1 MAKPPPL
8 SIETMQRLIAVA
20 MKREEADLLLSGAQ
34 IIDVFAGKI
43 ERKDVAI
50 VGEYIAAIGK
60 DFQAKETIDLTG
72 KFILPGFID
81 AHIHVESSML
91 SPVEFTKAV
100 LPRGTT
106 AVIWDP
112 HEIANV
118 GGVEAVEAL
127 IDAAEDLPLD
137 FFFTAPSCVPS
148 TGLET
153 SGAALGLEELK
164 RLLARDQVLALGE
177 VMNYPAVLTGDRAIL
192 EKVFLALSMGKRV
205 DGHAPGLMNEDV
217 SAYCAPGITS
227 DHECTN
233 LMEAEEKLKRGMY
246 IMIREGS
253 TAKNMSSIVPLVRAY
268 GVSRFTLVSDDRVP
282 EDLLEEGHAD
292 FLLRKAVY
300 LGMAPNLAVRMVTF
314 NPAFYYDLKRRG
326 AVAPG
331 YLADIAVVDDINGFN
346 VSMVVKRGEVV
357 ARDGEVVVPL
367 RKETVLGFRDCCRVK
382 LLPNPFRIDHKP
394 GKEIRVISLMENEIT
409 TGEEHHIPLVERENV
424 VSDTA
429 RDILKLAVV
438 ERHRGTG
445 NVGIG
450 FVEGLGLKRGALA
463 SSVAH
468 DSHNIV
474 VVGVTD
480 AEMELAVRTVVDMGG
495 GLVVVDGEEVVA
507 SLPLPIAGLLS
518 DRPLSWVAQR
528 CKEVDRAAA
537 ALGAK
542 GGAPFMRLSFLALPV
557 IPSLKL
563 TDRGLVDVDKASFVE
578 LFVD

>member
-1 MAKPPPL
+1 MAKPIPL
-8 SIETMQRLIAVA
+8 EVEEMRRLIDVA
-20 MKREEADLLLSGAQ
+20 MKRKEADLVLSGAQ

-50 VGEYIAAIGK
+50 VGEYVAAVGK
-60 DFQAKETIDLTG
+60 GFRAKEVIDLTG

-91 SPVEFTKAV
+91 SPVEFTRAV

-127 IDAAEDLPLD
+127 IEAADDLPLD
-137 FFFTAPSCVPS
+137 FFFTAPSCVPA
-148 TGLET
+148 TNLET
-153 SGAALGLEELK
+153 SGATLGLEELK
-164 RLLARDQVLALGE
+164 RLLAREEVLALGE
-177 VMNYPAVLTGDRAIL
+177 VMNYPAVLAGDEATL
-192 EKVFLALSMGKRV
+192 SKVALALGMGKRV

-268 GVSRFTLVSDDRVP
+268 GVSRFTLVSDDRTPV
-282 EDLLEEGHAD
+282 DLLNEGHAD
-292 FLLRKAVY
+292 FLLKKAVY

-331 YLADIAVVDDINGFN
+331 YLADIAVVDDINQFN
-346 VSMVVKRGEVV
+346 VSLVLKRGEVV
-357 ARDGEVVVPL
+357 AKNGEVVVPL
-367 RKETVLGFRDCCRVK
+367 RKETVLDFRDSCRVK
-382 LLPNPFRIDHKP
+382 LPPHPFRVNHKP
-394 GKEIRVISLMENEIT
+394 GRKIRVITLIENEIT
-409 TGEEHHIPLVERENV
+409 TGEEHHIPLVEGDNV
-424 VSDTA
+424 VADTA
-429 RDILKLAVV
+429 RDILKIAVV
-438 ERHRGTG
+438 ERHKATG
-445 NVGIG
+445 NVGVG
-450 FVEGLGLKRGALA
+450 FVEGFGLKRGALA

-474 VVGVTD
+474 VVGASD
-480 AEMELAVRTVVDMGG
+480 EEMETAVKAVIDMGG
-495 GLVVVDGEEVVA
+495 GLAVVDGEEVVA

-518 DRPLSWVAQR
+518 DKPLSWVVER
-528 CKEVDRAAA
+528 CREVDRAAE

-542 GGAPFMRLSFLALPV
+542 GASPFMHISFLALPV

-563 TDRGLVDVDKASFVE
+563 TDRGLVDVNSASFVD

>member
-1 MAKPPPL
+1 MAKPIPL
-8 SIETMQRLIAVA
+8 EVEEMRRLIDVA
-20 MKREEADLLLSGAQ
+20 MKREEADLVLSGAQ

-50 VGEYIAAIGK
+50 VGEYVAAVGK
-60 DFQAKETIDLTG
+60 GFRAKEVIDLTG

-91 SPVEFTKAV
+91 SPVEFTRAV

-127 IDAAEDLPLD
+127 IEAADDLPLD
-137 FFFTAPSCVPS
+137 FFFTAPSCVPA
-148 TGLET
+148 THLET
-153 SGAALGLEELK
+153 SGATLGLEELK
-164 RLLARDQVLALGE
+164 RLLAREEVLALGE
-177 VMNYPAVLTGDRAIL
+177 VMNYPAVLAGDEATL
-192 EKVFLALSMGKRV
+192 SKVALALGMGKRV

-268 GVSRFTLVSDDRVP
+268 GVSRFTLVSDDRTPV
-282 EDLLEEGHAD
+282 DLLNEGHAD
-292 FLLRKAVY
+292 FLLKKAVY

-331 YLADIAVVDDINGFN
+331 YLADIAVVDDINQFN
-346 VSMVVKRGEVV
+346 VSLVLKRGEVV
-357 ARDGEVVVPL
+357 AKDGEVVVPL
-367 RKETVLGFRDCCRVK
+367 RKETVLDFRDSCRVK
-382 LLPNPFRIDHKP
+382 LSPHLFRVNHKP
-394 GKEIRVISLMENEIT
+394 GRKIRVITLIENEIT
-409 TGEEHHIPLVERENV
+409 TGEEHHIPLVEGDNV
-424 VSDTA
+424 VADTT
-429 RDILKLAVV
+429 RDILKIAVV
-438 ERHRGTG
+438 ERHKATG
-445 NVGIG
+445 NVGVG
-450 FVEGLGLKRGALA
+450 FVEGFGLKRGALA

-474 VVGVTD
+474 VVGARD
-480 AEMELAVRTVVDMGG
+480 EEMETAVKAVIDMGG
-495 GLVVVDGEEVVA
+495 GLAVVDGEEVVA

-518 DRPLSWVAQR
+518 DKPLSWVVER
-528 CKEVDRAAA
+528 CREVDRAAE

-542 GGAPFMRLSFLALPV
+542 GASPFMHISFLALPV

-563 TDRGLVDVDKASFVE
+563 TDRGLVDVNSASFVD

>member
-1 MAKPPPL
+1 MAKPQVL
-8 SIETMQRLIAVA
+8 SIETMQRLIGVA
-20 MKREEADLLLSGAQ
+20 RKREKADLVLSGAQ

-50 VGEYIAAIGK
+50 VGEYIAAVGK
-60 DFQAKETIDLTG
+60 GFPSEESIDLTG
-72 KFILPGFID
+72 SFILPGFID

-91 SPVEFTKAV
+91 SPVEFTRAV

-112 HEIANV
+112 HEMANV
-118 GGVEAVEAL
+118 GGVDAVEAL
-127 IDAAEDLPLD
+127 LEAASDLPLD
-137 FFFTAPSCVPS
+137 FFFTAPSCVPA
-148 TGLET
+148 TGMET
-153 SGAALGLEELK
+153 SGAGLGLTELK
-164 RLLARDQVLALGE
+164 RLFEREEVLALGE
-177 VMNYPAVLTGDRAIL
+177 VMNYPAVLEGDESVL
-192 EKVFLALSMGKRV
+192 KKVQLALCMGKRV

-268 GVSRFTLVSDDRVP
+268 GVSRFTLVSDDRTPV
-282 EDLLEEGHAD
+282 DLLNEGHVD

-331 YLADIAVVDDINGFN
+331 YLADIAVVDDINRFN
-346 VSMVVKRGEVV
+346 VSLVLKGGKVV
-357 ARDGEVVVPL
+357 AREGEMVVPI
-367 RKETVLGFRDCCRVK
+367 RKETVLDFRDSVQVR
-382 LLPNPFRIDHKP
+382 LSPEPFRVTHRV
-394 GKEIRVISLMENEIT
+394 GKKIRVITLTENELV
-409 TGEEHHIPLVERENV
+409 TGEEHHIPLVEGENV

-445 NVGIG
+445 NVGVG
-450 FVEGLGLKRGALA
+450 FVQGFGLKRGAIA

-468 DSHNIV
+468 DSHNILV
-474 VVGVTD
+474 LGVND
-480 AEMELAVRTVVDMGG
+480 PDMELAVKAVAEMGG
-495 GLVVVDGEEVVA
+495 GQVVVDEGKVVS

-518 DRPLSWVAQR
+518 DRSLSWVARR
-528 CKEVDRAAA
+528 CQEVNQAAA

-542 GGAPFMRLSFLALPV
+542 GGSPFMQLSFLALPV

-563 TDRGLVDVDKASFVE
+563 TDRGLVDVNNFSFVDI
-578 LFVD
+578 FVD